1 MPQQERKIYQ
11 KRMVT
16 AGGFVAATTPSSFCM
31 KATSPSGG
39 TVTRF
44 ELTQFLS
51 SDSNSPEKQ
60 ALLEMIGGL
69 AQRRD

>member
-11 KRMVT
+11 SENGDSWWLCRGDDTV
-16 AGGFVAATTPSSFCM
+16 FVLHESNLA
-31 KATSPSGG
+31 SGG
-39 TVTRF
+39 TVTTF